1 MTGGNGV
8 TDGSGVTGGDDV
20 LDLADEVS
28 EALAAGGAVVALET
42 TLVSHGFPGMRGLA
56 VALESERRVRAAGA
70 VPATVAVVDGR
81 IRVGADAG
89 TLERLAA
96 SPDARK
102 AGPRDLAS
110 CVAGG
115 GIGATTVGGTLA
127 VCRLA
132 GIRFMGTGGIG
143 GVHRGFAATLDI
155 SADLAQMART
165 PALVVAAGPKSL
177 LDVPATAEL
186 LESLGVPVLG
196 WRTDTLPRFYT
207 ASGGPPVS
215 ARVDTAAE
223 AVRIASLH
231 WRLAGGGL
239 LLGQPP
245 PRSLDVDELTQAALD
260 AAERDGA
267 TGQAVTPAVL
277 ARLHEATDGATLEV
291 NAQLIADNAG
301 LAAELA
307 AEYATHYPAG
317 GRR

>member
-1 MTGGNGV
+1 MTGGEL
-8 TDGSGVTGGDDV
+8 TSGAPSGGAPVGGGDDV
-20 LDLADEVS
+20 LDVAEEVRD
-28 EALAAGGAVVALET
+28 ALAAGAAVVALET
-42 TLVSHGFPGMRGLA
+42 TLVSHGFPGLRGLE

-70 VPATVAVVDGR
+70 VPATVAVAGGR
-81 IRVGADAG
+81 IVAGADAG
-89 TLERLAA
+89 LLERLAA

-115 GIGATTVGGTLA
+115 GLGATTVGGTLA

-132 GIRFMGTGGIG
+132 GVRFMGTGGIG

-155 SADLAQMART
+155 SADLGQIART
-165 PALVVAAGPKSL
+165 PAVVVASGPKSL

-196 WRTDTLPRFYT
+196 WRTGMLPRFYT

-223 AVRIASLH
+223 AVRTATLH

-239 LLGQPP
+239 LVARPP
-245 PRSLDVDELTQAALD
+245 ARSLNVDEHIEAALA
-260 AAERDGA
+260 AAERDGV
-267 TGQAVTPAVL
+267 TGHAVTPAVL
-277 ARLHEATDGATLEV
+277 AYLHEATGGATLEI
-291 NAQLIADNAG
+291 NARLIADNAG
-301 LAAELA
+301 LAGELA
-307 AEYATHYPAG
+307 AEYAAV

>member
-1 MTGGNGV
+1 MTA
-8 TDGSGVTGGDDV
+8 GDNVPGDL
-20 LDLADEVS
+20 LDISAEVG
-28 EALAAGGAVVALET
+28 EALAAAAPVVALET
-42 TLVSHGFPGMRGLA
+42 TLVSHGFPGTRGFD
-56 VALESERRVRAAGA
+56 VALESERRVRMAGA
-70 VPATVAVVDGR
+70 VPATVAVMDGR
-81 IRVGADAG
+81 IRVGVGAG
-89 TLERLAA
+89 ELSRLAA

-115 GIGATTVGGTLA
+115 GLGATTVGGTLA
-127 VCRLA
+127 VGRLA
-132 GIRFMGTGGIG
+132 GIGFMGTGGIG

-155 SADLAQMART
+155 SADLGQLASTRAV
-165 PALVVAAGPKSL
+165 VVASGPKSL

-207 ASGGPPVS
+207 ASGGPAVS
-215 ARVDTAAE
+215 ARVETAAQ
-223 AVRIASLH
+223 AAHITRLH

-239 LLGQPP
+239 LVAQPP
-245 PRSLDVDELTQAALD
+245 PRSLDVDELTQEALD
-260 AAERDGA
+260 AAQRAGA

-277 ARLHEATDGATLEV
+277 AHLHRATGGATLEV

-307 AEYATHYPAG
+307 VAYAAG
-317 GRR
+317 G